1 MKKAKWAAL
10 GISLLIAVSPPANG
24 QTATSAFNPSDGV
37 VYIIRNVETGQ
48 FLRCSDAKDLFDH
61 AAYFTDSID
70 SDYHLWT
77 FKKSGNG
84 WLMYNNGKEGY
95 LTDIPTSSTYLGKTS
110 SEGTEWYISDY
121 SFKKANNN
129 DYKKGYIISSSASVP
144 TTHCLYAY
152 KDESPLTDHTY
163 YLCTTDADALTTNS
177 LTEDVKTYY
186 QLPTFQFY
194 SYDDLYKLVKSR
206 GYAVSEKSNPGLSDW
221 KTLVRYL
228 TTTVNT
234 DTVASSYTS
243 KGDNIVI
250 ASRRYHKFL
259 SVDNKGVFHSA
270 DKITTSSIFLAQPQ
284 ANGVRVFSNVYHG
297 DGGTFKIYYAYNG
310 HNNDFKLKRG
320 DSFLCIDNSGQ
331 IYEKNLNP
339 TSNKAVKSQDL
350 ATLDDEWVI
359 ANTPY
364 DIDNLQY
371 LSINKTD
378 IRDVK
383 DWYFRIENKVKRIKL
398 IDATGD
404 ATGGYLNDVDT
415 TALRQFDDVKK
426 TSIHSADVF
435 SNSINIRDA
444 SNIWHITL
452 AFKGKDDANN
462 APIGIVSTF
471 SNSLY
476 YIQNANTGKYLGDP
490 AGKSQLMPL
499 ISKDADRSERA
510 LIYFVPKDKDNDTG
524 EYAMV
529 LFNKTDESAK
539 GYLDI
544 DDTNSDGTPKDTT
557 AYNQAGLI
565 FKSCNADATGLPDD
579 AYYWKMHRA
588 RFITARTADSK
599 KFLGNRYVTI
609 WFPFDVTA
617 TDDSVKLY
625 MAVWNATSSGITF
638 KKIDWLPANHGALV
652 LAPDNNKYK
661 EIKFSIGRPA
671 MSDEP
676 ENIGKDIL
684 LGVAEGEDY
693 RLGDND
699 DLAGGIHSR
708 DSIYVFSVTKAEGY
722 TDTDLA
728 LGHPADNFLM
738 ANRCY
743 VKATKASEAYLRGSQ
758 SKTFTFSVDTGEDN
772 GATTGIRE
780 INTSMT
786 ADTRYYDLQ
795 GREVIHPQ
803 HGIYITNGKKIY
815 IK

>member
-10 GISLLIAVSPPANG
+10 GISLLIAVSPPAKG
-24 QTATSAFNPSDGV
+24 QTATSAFKPSDGV

-48 FLRCSDAKDLFDH
+48 FLRCSSHSLN

-77 FKKSGNG
+77 FSTSGNG
-84 WLMYNNGKEGY
+84 WLLYNNGRKGW
-95 LTDIPTSSTYLGKTS
+95 LTNSATSYTYLGKTS
-110 SEGTEWYISDY
+110 KSGTVWYISDY
-121 SFKKANNN
+121 SFNKANNN
-129 DYKKGYIISSSASVP
+129 DNKKGYIISSSASTP
-144 TTHCLYAY
+144 PTHCLYAY
-152 KDESPLTDHTY
+152 KKESSLTDHSY

-177 LTEDVKTYY
+177 LTEDGKTYY

-194 SYDDLYKLVKSR
+194 SYDDLYKLVKSH
-206 GYAVSEKSNPGLSDW
+206 GYAVSEKSDPGLSDW
-221 KTLVRYL
+221 NTLVRYL

-364 DIDNLQY
+364 NIDNLQY

-426 TSIHSADVF
+426 TSIHNADVF

-544 DDTNSDGTPKDTT
+544 ADTNSDGTPKGAT

-565 FKSCNADATGLPDD
+565 FKSCNAEATGLPDD

-638 KKIDWLPANHGALV
+638 KEIDWLPANHGALV

-708 DSIYVFSVTKAEGY
+708 DSIYVFSVTKADDNN
-722 TDTDLA
+722 TDIDLA

-758 SKTFTFSVDTGEDN
+758 SKTFTFSIDTGEDN

>member
-95 LTDIPTSSTYLGKTS
+95 LTDISTSSTYLGKTS
-110 SEGTEWYISDY
+110 SKGTEWYISDY

-129 DYKKGYIISSSASVP
+129 DYKKGYIISSSASAP

-152 KDESPLTDHTY
+152 KDESSPKDHSY
-163 YLCTTDADALTTNS
+163 YLCTTDKDALTTNS

-320 DSFLCIDNSGQ
+320 DSCLCIDNSGQ

-499 ISKDADRSERA
+499 ISKDADRSKRA
-510 LIYFVPKDKDNDTG
+510 LI
-524 EYAMV
+524 
-529 LFNKTDESAK
+529 
-539 GYLDI
+539 
-544 DDTNSDGTPKDTT
+544 
-557 AYNQAGLI
+557 
-565 FKSCNADATGLPDD
+565 
-579 AYYWKMHRA
+579 
-588 RFITARTADSK
+588 
-599 KFLGNRYVTI
+599 
-609 WFPFDVTA
+609 
-617 TDDSVKLY
+617 
-625 MAVWNATSSGITF
+625 
-638 KKIDWLPANHGALV
+638 
-652 LAPDNNKYK
+652 
-661 EIKFSIGRPA
+661 
-671 MSDEP
+671 
-676 ENIGKDIL
+676 
-684 LGVAEGEDY
+684 
-693 RLGDND
+693 
-699 DLAGGIHSR
+699 
-708 DSIYVFSVTKAEGY
+708 
-722 TDTDLA
+722 
-728 LGHPADNFLM
+728 
-738 ANRCY
+738 
-743 VKATKASEAYLRGSQ
+743 
-758 SKTFTFSVDTGEDN
+758 
-772 GATTGIRE
+772 
-780 INTSMT
+780 
-786 ADTRYYDLQ
+786 
-795 GREVIHPQ
+795 
-803 HGIYITNGKKIY
+803 
-815 IK
+815 

>member
-10 GISLLIAVSPPANG
+10 GISLLIAVSPPAKG
-24 QTATSAFNPSDGV
+24 QTTTSAFNPSDS
-37 VYIIRNVETGQ
+37 VYVIRNVETGQ
-48 FLRCSDAKDLFDH
+48 FLRCSDAFGDH

-70 SDYHLWT
+70 SDYHLWK
-77 FKKSGNG
+77 FSKSGNG
-84 WLMYNNGKEGY
+84 WLLYNNGRNGW
-95 LTDIPTSSTYLGKTS
+95 LTNSATSYTYLGKTS
-110 SEGTEWYISDY
+110 KSGTVWYISDY

-129 DYKKGYIISSSASVP
+129 DYKKGYIISSSASAP

-152 KDESPLTDHTY
+152 KDESSPKDHSY
-163 YLCTTDADALTTNS
+163 YLCTTDKDALTTNS
-177 LTEDVKTYY
+177 LTEDGKTYY

-404 ATGGYLNDVDT
+404 AIGGYLNDVDT

-490 AGKSQLMPL
+490 AGESHLMPL
-499 ISKDADRSERA
+499 ISKDADRSKRA

-638 KKIDWLPANHGALV
+638 KEIDWLPANHGALV

-699 DLAGGIHSR
+699 DLAVGIHSR
-708 DSIYVFSVTKAEGY
+708 DSIYVFSVTKADDN

>member
-10 GISLLIAVSPPANG
+10 GISLLIAVSPPAKG
-24 QTATSAFNPSDGV
+24 QTTTSAFNPSDS
-37 VYIIRNVETGQ
+37 VYVIRNVETGQ
-48 FLRCSDAKDLFDH
+48 FLRCSDAFGDH

-95 LTDIPTSSTYLGKTS
+95 LTDISTSSTYLGKTS
-110 SEGTEWYISDY
+110 SKGTEWYISDY

-129 DYKKGYIISSSASVP
+129 DYKKGYIISSSASAP

-152 KDESPLTDHTY
+152 KDESSPKDHSY
-163 YLCTTDADALTTNS
+163 YLCTTDKDALTTNS
-177 LTEDVKTYY
+177 LTEDGKTYY

-404 ATGGYLNDVDT
+404 AIGGYLNDVDT

-490 AGKSQLMPL
+490 AGESHLMPL
-499 ISKDADRSERA
+499 ISKDAARSKRA

-544 DDTNSDGTPKDTT
+544 ADTNSDGTPIDATS
-557 AYNQAGLI
+557 YNQAGLI

-638 KKIDWLPANHGALV
+638 KEIDWLPANHGVLV
-652 LAPDNNKYK
+652 LAPDDNKYK

-699 DLAGGIHSR
+699 DLAVGIHSR
-708 DSIYVFSVTKAEGY
+708 DSIYVFSVTKADDN

>member
-10 GISLLIAVSPPANG
+10 GISLLIAVSPPAKG
-24 QTATSAFNPSDGV
+24 QTATSAFKPSDGV

-48 FLRCSDAKDLFDH
+48 FLRCSSHSLN

-77 FKKSGNG
+77 FSTSGNG
-84 WLMYNNGKEGY
+84 WLLYNNGRKGW
-95 LTDIPTSSTYLGKTS
+95 LTNSATSYTYLGKTS
-110 SEGTEWYISDY
+110 KSGTVWYISDY
-121 SFKKANNN
+121 SFNKANNN
-129 DYKKGYIISSSASVP
+129 DNKKGYIISSSASTP
-144 TTHCLYAY
+144 PTHCLYAY
-152 KDESPLTDHTY
+152 KNESSLTDHSY

-177 LTEDVKTYY
+177 LTEDGKTYY

-194 SYDDLYKLVKSR
+194 SYDDLYKLVKSH
-206 GYAVSEKSNPGLSDW
+206 GYAVSEKSDPGLSDW
-221 KTLVRYL
+221 NTLVRYL

-364 DIDNLQY
+364 NIDNLQY

-426 TSIHSADVF
+426 TSIHNADVF

-544 DDTNSDGTPKDTT
+544 ADTNSDGTPKGAT

-638 KKIDWLPANHGALV
+638 KEIDWLPANHGALV

-708 DSIYVFSVTKAEGY
+708 DSIYVFSVTKADDNN
-722 TDTDLA
+722 TDIDLA

-758 SKTFTFSVDTGEDN
+758 SKTFTFSIDTGEDN

>member
-10 GISLLIAVSPPANG
+10 GISLLIAVSPPAKG
-24 QTATSAFNPSDGV
+24 QTTTSAFNPSDS
-37 VYIIRNVETGQ
+37 VYVIRNVETGQ
-48 FLRCSDAKDLFDH
+48 FLRCSDAFGDH

-70 SDYHLWT
+70 SDYHLWK
-77 FKKSGNG
+77 FSKSGNG
-84 WLMYNNGKEGY
+84 WLLYNNGRNGW
-95 LTDIPTSSTYLGKTS
+95 LTNSATSYTYLGKTS
-110 SEGTEWYISDY
+110 KSGTVWYISDY

-129 DYKKGYIISSSASVP
+129 DYKKGYIISSSASAP

-152 KDESPLTDHTY
+152 KDESSPKDHSY
-163 YLCTTDADALTTNS
+163 YLCTTDKDALTTNS
-177 LTEDVKTYY
+177 LTEDGKTYY

-404 ATGGYLNDVDT
+404 AIGGYLNDVDT

-490 AGKSQLMPL
+490 AGESHLMPL
-499 ISKDADRSERA
+499 ISKDAARSKRA

-544 DDTNSDGTPKDTT
+544 ADTNSDGTPIDATS
-557 AYNQAGLI
+557 YNQAGLI

-638 KKIDWLPANHGALV
+638 KEIDWLPANHGALV

-708 DSIYVFSVTKAEGY
+708 DSIYVFSVTKADDN